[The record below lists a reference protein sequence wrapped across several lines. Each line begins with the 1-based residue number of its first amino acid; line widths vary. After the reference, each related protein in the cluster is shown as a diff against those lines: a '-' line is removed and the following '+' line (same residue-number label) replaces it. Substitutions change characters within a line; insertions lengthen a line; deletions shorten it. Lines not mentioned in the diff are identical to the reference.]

1 MRKEMT
7 KNIFVAA
14 IAMVC
19 GVCIIGSQKSR
30 ELSDV
35 ALANV
40 EALASA
46 SVITM
51 MCEPHPNSECYDLQ
65 VTPSGNHAKVYLN
78 MINRIF

>member
-1 MRKEMT
+1 MNNMKKEMT

-40 EALASA
+40 EALAEKDVVTVCGGCS
-46 SVITM
+46 SYFL
-51 MCEPHPNSECYDLQ
+51 SRECCRLIIGDNVFILYYE
-65 VTPSGNHAKVYLN
+65 K
-78 MINRIF
+78 